1 MIENLDEIDEVLI
14 DRVYEA
20 QGSPMIDVIRP
31 LLLHRSEGVLRSRI
45 RGLALRGIIRTVKTI
60 HGTVRCFPNENEK
73 CQMLPASGG
82 ANKTQTTM
90 QTKQRGQYVLC
101 DNSL

>member
-1 MIENLDEIDEVLI
+1 MTENLDEIDEVLI

-60 HGTVRCFPNENEK
+60 HGTVRCFPNENSEN
-73 CQMLPASGG
+73 ASVTSTGKQ
-82 ANKTQTTM
+82 NTRLNTQVRHPGV
-90 QTKQRGQYVLC
+90 QLNDSR
-101 DNSL
+101 DSI

>member
-1 MIENLDEIDEVLI
+1 MTENLDEIDEVLI

-60 HGTVRCFPNENEK
+60 HGTVRCFPNENRNADVDSTGK
-73 CQMLPASGG
+73 Q
-82 ANKTQTTM
+82 NTRQNTQV
-90 QTKQRGQYVLC
+90 RHPGVR
-101 DNSL
+101 

>member
-1 MIENLDEIDEVLI
+1 MTENLDEIDEVLI

-60 HGTVRCFPNENEK
+60 HGTVRCFPNENRNADVTSTGK
-73 CQMLPASGG
+73 Q
-82 ANKTQTTM
+82 NTRQNTQVRHPGV
-90 QTKQRGQYVLC
+90 QLN
-101 DNSL
+101 DSHDSI